1 MRAMPRSSNAG
12 RWAYGLGWCV
22 VVLVGWL
29 VAWVQPSHA
38 QQAAG
43 SPQRSVTVVLAG
55 GGAKGFAHLAVL
67 RRLEQ
72 DHIKI
77 SKIIGTS
84 MGAVVGGLYASG
96 MSTQQIEQTIG
107 NNDPAKMALDHFDRQ
122 DLPHRTRAYQQ
133 QYPVDI
139 ELGFKNGRVSFA
151 RGVSDGQRMLT
162 LLQELTAHV
171 PPNSSF
177 DALKIPFRAVATRY
191 RDGEL
196 VSFDRGSLPLA
207 MRASMAAPAVFAPV
221 EIDGETY
228 VDGGLVA
235 NLPIEVAL
243 REGADL
249 IVASYLGDD
258 APPEGSEASNA
269 LAVANQMLTIL
280 MRQNERRNISLLRE
294 GDILVRPQ
302 LQGFRFGDFNKATE
316 IIAVGQQAVAA
327 QEVQFAA
334 LTNTM
339 GRANLGPDQQ
349 PASFTRREITVAKIT
364 VTGNADVPADYIERA
379 LSPLLGREYD
389 PNQVAQQL
397 DSLYTSGYFE
407 RLTYQLVLI
416 EGGRYALEV
425 DVNEKPYGPHFFKTN
440 LGFFSESG
448 GVNMFSVGLG
458 YRRPWLT
465 AGGLEAQADL
475 RVGSQNLV
483 SASLFQP
490 FGQGWGLSGFMA
502 YKSSELPL
510 YRPDVATAE
519 RMANATVRRQEMGLD
534 LTYDFNNKF
543 TARMGVSTNLSSID
557 VDTANRVSFVSS
569 NGQLVSYHL
578 ENASERFTG
587 LNLELTADLLD
598 SPSFPTQ
605 GYYINFLTSRIERSG
620 SPYANYRLT
629 ALWAKSVGPHSL
641 NLGLDVAADQVFE
654 CEGCEGGAPI
664 APLFLGGFQTMGAYH
679 FGQLNGDRLLHMQA
693 TYMLRLLD
701 GGLSR
706 QPTYIGLVAEKGDA
720 WMHNQA
726 MSHNYSGTVFI
737 AVDSKIGD
745 VFFGIAQG
753 SAGNRN
759 VFVQLGR
766 RFTVW

>member
-1 MRAMPRSSNAG
+1 MWCGAVL
-12 RWAYGLGWCV
+12 LGSA
-22 VVLVGWL
+22 L
-29 VAWVQPSHA
+29 AAQAQP
-38 QQAAG
+38 AA
-43 SPQRSVTVVLAG
+43 SAPQRSVTLVLAG

-77 SKIIGTS
+77 SKIVGTS

-107 NNDPAKMALDHFDRQ
+107 NSDPAKVALDYVERQ

-196 VSFDRGSLPLA
+196 VAFDRGSLPLA
-207 MRASMAAPAVFAPV
+207 IRASMAAPAVFAPV

-243 REGADL
+243 REGADI

-258 APPEGSEASNA
+258 APAEGRDASNA
-269 LAVANQMLTIL
+269 LEVANQMLTIL
-280 MRQNERRNISLLRE
+280 MRQNERRNIGLLRE

-327 QEVQFAA
+327 QEAQFAA
-334 LTNTM
+334 LASTV
-339 GRANLGPDQQ
+339 GRAELGPDKQ
-349 PASFTRREITVAKIT
+349 PVSFTRREITVTKIT

-407 RLTYQLVLI
+407 RLTYQLAQI
-416 EGGRYALEV
+416 SGGRYALEV

-465 AGGLEAQADL
+465 AGGLEVQADL
-475 RVGSQNLV
+475 RVGSQNLL

-490 FGQGWGLSGFMA
+490 FADGWGLGAFAA

-510 YRPDVATAE
+510 YRPDLATPE
-519 RMANATVRRQEMGLD
+519 RMANATVRRQEMGVD
-534 LTYDFNNKF
+534 LTYDFNNRY
-543 TARMGVSTNLSSID
+543 TARIGLSTNFSSIQ
-557 VDTANRVSFVSS
+557 VDTANHVSFVSS
-569 NGQLVSYHL
+569 DGQVTSYHL

-598 SPSFPTQ
+598 SPSFPTK

-620 SPYANYRLT
+620 SPYANYRFS
-629 ALWAKSVGPHSL
+629 ALWAKSLGVHSL
-641 NLGLDVAADQVFE
+641 NLGIDVAADQVFE
-654 CEGCEGGAPI
+654 CEGCQGGAPI
-664 APLFLGGFQTMGAYH
+664 APLFLGGFQTMGAYR
-679 FGQLNGDRLLHMQA
+679 FGQLNGDRLLHVQA

-706 QPTYIGLVAEKGDA
+706 QPTYVGLVAEKGDA
-720 WMHNQA
+720 WMHNQS
-726 MSHNYSGTVFI
+726 MSHNYSGTLFI

-745 VFFGIAQG
+745 VFFGIANG